1 MALSIKISSFVSAGY
16 TNPVSW
22 RLFKAGTN
30 ILVDTHLEPGPHGQE
45 YNFSFVDNIEDI
57 VYTVAFYEET
67 GGDGTLIKSHDITV
81 TTSTLVLDADLEL
94 IVGGGESYD
103 PVADTDSVIIPQCKG
118 KDYYIMQRAVG
129 QLLEVR
135 IAEITKNLLDGGF
148 QLNNGYK
155 FNEGDVYIIKFRATI
170 VVNPPNSQTPSI
182 YKEVVFIDNNTVITG
197 ADFGKL
203 LIVDSMNPVV
213 TITFPLIADI
223 IEDVPLFIESVG
235 SVHNNVVMKAQGGE
249 NITGLGTAKNTFIL
263 GKGERSQFIRKGLK
277 LYGFTD
283 SLDIKKAGSIEF
295 GNYVPANR
303 LFGNGAEYTIAN
315 YPRIKEAFTL
325 MNTTTYALFDSIQ
338 VIDGA
343 AVKPYS
349 GFFAISNDNTKFKVP
364 DLRDRMLKF
373 LKYLDNTV
381 DPDRVT
387 QKSGGYGHDRNKLHD
402 HFMFGQPDN
411 GGAPYAATG
420 HSTGGNLGYGIW
432 GSNGTPLFFK
442 SGPSGGT
449 TVNPITIGQI
459 PLIIF

>member
-30 ILVDTHLEPGPHGQE
+30 ILVDTHLEPGPHGVE

-57 VYTVAFYEET
+57 VYTIKFYEET

-81 TTSTLVLDADLEL
+81 TTSVLQLDADLEI
-94 IVGGGESYD
+94 IVGGGEAYD
-103 PVADTDSVIIPQCKG
+103 PVADTDSVIIPQCKD
-118 KDYYIMQRAVG
+118 KDYYVMQRAIG

-135 IAEITKNLLDGGF
+135 IAEITKNLVDGGF

-155 FNEGDVYIIKFRATI
+155 FNEGDIYVIKFKATVI
-170 VVNPPNSQTPSI
+170 VNPPNSQTPSI
-182 YKEVVFIDNNTVITG
+182 FKEVVFIDNDIILTG
-197 ADFGKL
+197 ADYGKL

-213 TITFPLIADI
+213 NITVPAIADT
-223 IEDVPLFIESVG
+223 IENVPLFIESIGV
-235 SVHNNVVMKAQGGE
+235 VHNNVVIKAQPGE
-249 NITGLGTAKNTFIL
+249 NVTAIGIEKNTFIL
-263 GKGERSQFIRKGLK
+263 GKGERGQLLRKGLK

-283 SLDIKKAGSIEF
+283 SLDIKKAGTIEF
-295 GNYVPANR
+295 GNYVPINR
-303 LFGNGAEYTIAN
+303 LQGNGTEYIIAN
-315 YPRIKEAFTL
+315 YPRIKEALPL

-343 AVKPYS
+343 VTKPYS

-387 QKSGGYGHDRNKLHD
+387 QKSGGYGHDRNKSHW
-402 HFMFGQPDN
+402 HYMFGQPDN

-432 GSNGTPLFFK
+432 GSTGTPLFFQ
-442 SGPSGGT
+442 SGTSGGA